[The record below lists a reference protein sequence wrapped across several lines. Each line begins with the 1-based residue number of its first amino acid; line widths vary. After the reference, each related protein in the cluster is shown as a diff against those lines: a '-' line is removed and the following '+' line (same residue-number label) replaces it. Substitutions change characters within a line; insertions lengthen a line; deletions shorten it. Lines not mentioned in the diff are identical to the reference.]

1 MVAEVINYLMC
12 LNNRSRYDIA
22 DYVLQHL
29 LNAVFKILDVQ
40 AGIIYAYL
48 SSIYIDSSASVKCI
62 TQDNPSILVLP
73 AFQLPCWLFWF
84 SI

>member
-1 MVAEVINYLMC
+1 MYL
-12 LNNRSRYDIA
+12 NKHSQYIS

-48 SSIYIDSSASVKCI
+48 SSIYIDSSASVK
-62 TQDNPSILVLP
+62 V
-73 AFQLPCWLFWF
+73 
-84 SI
+84 